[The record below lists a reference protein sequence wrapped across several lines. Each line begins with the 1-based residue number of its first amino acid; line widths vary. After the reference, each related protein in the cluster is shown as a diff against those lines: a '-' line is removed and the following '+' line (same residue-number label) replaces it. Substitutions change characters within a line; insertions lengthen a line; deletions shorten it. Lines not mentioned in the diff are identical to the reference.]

1 MADVHI
7 HVEGLGPAGAAFALR
22 ALERGHHVTATE
34 PKWPDLTWPAT
45 YGVLEADVP
54 AWADKWFHPPHEVT
68 AHTPTQRV
76 LPYRYRMMNK
86 PALLGD
92 VRLAAEQGQLTVTA
106 ATSHSSHAD
115 IVIRSHG
122 ATRIDIALFQLAVGY
137 VFAPSARTF
146 SSFDAHPHPD
156 IDFRWHQPEPRFM
169 DWRKTSNASEFP
181 PSFLYIQPVEDGLLI
196 EETILV
202 THLQPH
208 EQLDELK
215 RRLHQRLEC
224 PEFRDFT
231 RSAKITREE
240 EVIIPMATRARAWYR
255 PTTDVDGKRQ
265 FYFGASGGLIHPATG
280 YSVGASL
287 NAVDETLDFIAG
299 KQTTLARPSAMFQRE
314 LAYWLRQIGGELIA
328 RADHSTLVDFFDC
341 FFRLPAHQQ
350 LAYLTGH
357 SGVEVMKT
365 MWALRRET
373 GFNHPFLQPLWKNPR
388 SVYRSVKQR
397 IQHGGD

>member
-54 AWADKWFHPPHEVT
+54 AWADKWFYPPHDVT

-92 VRLAAEQGQLTVTA
+92 VRLAAEQGLLTVSAT
-106 ATSHSSHAD
+106 TSHTAHAD
-115 IVIRSHG
+115 IVICSHG
-122 ATRIDIALFQLAVGY
+122 ATRTDIALFQLAVGY
-137 VFAPSARTF
+137 VFAPGACSA
-146 SSFDAHPHPD
+146 SSSDAHLLPNSDFHRHP
-156 IDFRWHQPEPRFM
+156 PKPRFM

-181 PSFLYIQPVEDGLLI
+181 PSFLYIQPAEDGLLI
-196 EETILV
+196 EETILA

-215 RRLHQRLEC
+215 RRLDQHIEC

-231 RSAKITREE
+231 RSAKILREE
-240 EVIIPMATRARAWYR
+240 KVIIPMATRARAWYR
-255 PTTDVDGKRQ
+255 PATAVEGMRR

-299 KQTTLARPSAMFQRE
+299 TQTTLTRLGAVFQRE

-328 RADHSTLVDFFDC
+328 RADHSTLADFFDC

-373 GFNHPFLQPLWKNPR
+373 GFNHPFLRPLWENPR
-388 SVYRSVKQR
+388 SVYRSVRRR
-397 IQHGGD
+397 IRHGGD